1 VIKGL
6 ALDNWNGRKHFVTSS
21 IEHPSVLKICAW
33 LEKYGLRVTCLPVD
47 STGRVRPEDLEKEIT
62 DHTFL
67 VSIMT
72 ANNETGSLQPIADL
86 VRVAHRR
93 GVLFHTDAVQA
104 VGKIPA
110 DVEALGIDFLTLSGH
125 KFHGPKGVGAL
136 YIRKGIELVPLVE
149 GGGQEGGL
157 RAGTENTVGIA
168 GVGKAA
174 ELAGER
180 LADMNQRVRVLRD
193 RLWEGIR
200 RLFPAA
206 KLNGHPEARLPNTLN
221 VSLPGIRGEAMVLAL
236 DQKGVLLSSG
246 SACRAG
252 SPKPS
257 HALLNMGLSE
267 EEAHCALRLSLGTA
281 NTEAQIDK
289 TLERMEEVIRESIM
303 TVRFVPCR

>member
-1 VIKGL
+1 
-6 ALDNWNGRKHFVTSS
+6 
-21 IEHPSVLKICAW
+21 LKNCAW
-33 LEKYGLRVTCLPVD
+33 LEKYGFTVTCLPVD
-47 STGRVRPEDLEKEIT
+47 SFGRVRPEDLEKAMT
-62 DHTFL
+62 GDTFL

-86 VRVAHRR
+86 VRMTHPR

-104 VGKIPA
+104 VGKIPV
-110 DVEALGIDFLTLSGH
+110 DVEALRVDFLTLSGH

-136 YIRKGIELVPLVE
+136 YIRKGIELEPLVH
-149 GGGQEGGL
+149 GGEQEGGL

-174 ELAGER
+174 ELAEER
-180 LADMNQRVRVLRD
+180 LIDMNRRVRILRD
-193 RLWEGIR
+193 RLWAGIR
-200 RLFPAA
+200 RLLPAA
-206 KLNGHPEARLPNTLN
+206 KLNGHPEYRLPNTLN

-236 DQKGVLLSSG
+236 DQKGVDLSSG

-257 HALLNMGLSE
+257 HALLNMGLTE
-267 EEAHCALRLSLGTA
+267 EEAHCALRLSLGIG

-289 TLERMEEVIRESIM
+289 TLERMEEVIRESMM